1 MRKTPKAISDKG
13 SFSDSFFDKLVSVV
27 KVIRIELLI
36 TLVALILSLGQY
48 FQNSINV
55 RINITSTWR
64 AGYTSETRTRV
75 NRFIHFWKKWKS
87 EECQKIA
94 GADCEKA
101 TNDAIKIFASNDKLY
116 GGKVRDNSFITHFLK
131 DEVDASIHAE
141 NNRRTNPNTNS
152 APNQANTNPTLNREI
167 TEDDYIKIILHYK
180 NAIIECLNTIEA
192 VKAVIQ
198 SKPLPFKVTIFYR
211 DTLEGR
217 YRDII
222 EELKEGLMDFI
233 VAYREEHLNR
243 ETEAWYVLTSDES
256 NLNDFVNVVLYFLVF
271 FAVLISV
278 YLFKIEMLKRG
289 YPQDN
294 AK

>member
-1 MRKTPKAISDKG
+1 MRKAPKAISSKG
-13 SFSDSFFDKLVSVV
+13 SFSDSFFAKLISVI

-87 EECQKIA
+87 EECAKTE
-94 GADCEKA
+94 GANCENA
-101 TNDAIKIFASNDKLY
+101 TKDAIDIFASNDKLY
-116 GGKVRDNSFITHFLK
+116 GGEVRKNAFIIYFLK
-131 DEVDASIHAE
+131 NEVDANIREDSSHRA
-141 NNRRTNPNTNS
+141 NPNANS
-152 APNQANTNPTLNREI
+152 ASPQANTNSTSATGA
-167 TEDDYIKIILHYK
+167 TEDDYIKVILNYK

-198 SKPLPFKVTIFYR
+198 SKPLPFKVTIFYK

-222 EELKEGLMDFI
+222 EELKEGLMDFV
-233 VAYREEHLNR
+233 VAYREDHQNR

-271 FAVLISV
+271 SAALISV
-278 YLFKIEMLKRG
+278 YLIKIQMLKRG
-289 YPQDN
+289 YLQESS
-294 AK
+294 K